1 VTVRVATRGSALARA
16 QAEMSIAAMGL
27 TDVEIVVVKTTG
39 DRKPE
44 DSVDELSGQ
53 GWFTGDVELA
63 LTEGRA
69 DIAVHSAKDLPLK
82 LGDGLVM
89 AAYLPRADCRDAFVS
104 KDGATL
110 DDLTPWSRVGTSS
123 ARRNAWIGE
132 MRPDLE
138 CVAIRGNVDT
148 RLAKLDRG
156 DVDAL
161 VLAVAGLDRLGL
173 GDRVTQR
180 LDATQFVPSP
190 AQGAIAIQTSETG
203 DARQIVS
210 AVDDPDTRVAVDAE
224 RAVLEGLGGGCLMPL
239 GAHASVV
246 GDEIRLV
253 AALQI
258 GGRIK
263 RVEVSGNVDDARQLG
278 LAAAA
283 KLQ

>member
-1 VTVRVATRGSALARA
+1 VTIRLATRGSALARA
-16 QAEMSIAAMGL
+16 QTDMAVAAMGL
-27 TDVEIVVVKTTG
+27 TDVEIVVIKTTG

-44 DSVDELSGQ
+44 ESVDELSGQ

-63 LTEGRA
+63 LMEGRA

-82 LGDGLVM
+82 LGDGLVA
-89 AAYLPRADCRDAFVS
+89 AAYLRRGDCRDAVVS

-138 CVAIRGNVDT
+138 CVSIRGNVDT

-173 GDRVTQR
+173 GDRATQR
-180 LDATQFVPSP
+180 LDAREFVPAP
-190 AQGAIAIQTSETG
+190 AQGAVAIQTSQSAE
-203 DARQIVS
+203 AYAIVA
-210 AVDDPDTRVAVDAE
+210 AVDDRNTRVAVEAE
-224 RAVLEGLGGGCLMPL
+224 RAVLEGLGGGCMLPL
-239 GAHASVV
+239 GAYATVD
-246 GDEIRLV
+246 GDEIQLV
-253 AALQI
+253 AAFES
-258 GGRIK
+258 GGKVR
-263 RVEVSGNVDDARQLG
+263 RVEVAGPIDNAHRIG

>member
-1 VTVRVATRGSALARA
+1 MAV
-16 QAEMSIAAMGL
+16 AAMSL
-27 TDVEIVVVKTTG
+27 SDFEIVVIKTTG
-39 DRKPE
+39 DRNPE
-44 DSVDELSGQ
+44 ESVDELSGQ

-63 LTEGRA
+63 LIESRA

-82 LGDGLVM
+82 LGDGLVV
-89 AAYLPRADCRDAFVS
+89 AAYLPRGDCRDAFVN

-138 CVAIRGNVDT
+138 CISIRGNVDT

-173 GDRVTQR
+173 GDRATQR
-180 LDATQFVPSP
+180 LDAWQFVPSP
-190 AQGAIAIQTSETG
+190 AQGAIAIQTSKTTE
-203 DARQIVS
+203 AYQIAA
-210 AVDDPDTRVAVDAE
+210 AVDDRNTRVAVEAE
-224 RAVLEGLGGGCLMPL
+224 RAVLEGLGGGCLLPL
-239 GAHASVV
+239 GAHASVE
-246 GDEIRLV
+246 GDEIHLI
-253 AALQI
+253 AALERN
-258 GGRIK
+258 GRVK
-263 RVEVSGNVDDARQLG
+263 RVEVTGTIDDARRLG